1 MECHAVNFSLALWL
15 QDGEFSF
22 EDGPEL
28 DGDFLES
35 RGSKLDKVR
44 CKPGMVVHAC
54 NPNTWETKA
63 EDC

>member
-1 MECHAVNFSLALWL
+1 MNFSLALWL

-54 NPNTWETKA
+54 NPNT
-63 EDC
+63 